1 MAKVTAP
8 FLSLSARGSVAGTL
22 TASQWKGIKTMRQ
35 KSNPA
40 NPNTAAQQTQ
50 RGLLADTV
58 QAWRLG
64 SMTAALKTAWNLAAG
79 LSGKPQSGF
88 NLYTSAA
95 IAGLKESATAVTG
108 TGITATSA
116 SATIACVLTAKTIA
130 SDTTTDLSGLTLKM
144 KGGLQPDQLVK
155 ECSCTGGAAGGTITP
170 AGIASGMSANG
181 TYYIQYFNVVDS
193 VYIPITGII
202 AVAVTIS

>member
-1 MAKVTAP
+1 
-8 FLSLSARGSVAGTL
+8 
-22 TASQWKGIKTMRQ
+22 MRQ

-40 NPNTAAQQTQ
+40 NPNTAAQQAQ

-64 SMTAALKTAWNLAAG
+64 SMASTLKTAWNLAAG
-79 LSGKPQSGF
+79 ISGKPQSGF

-95 IAGLKESATAVTG
+95 IAGLQQSSTAVTG
-108 TGITATSA
+108 VGITATSA

-130 SDTTTDLSGLTLKM
+130 ADVIVDLSSLTLKM

-155 ECSCTGGAAGGTITP
+155 ESSCTGGAADGSVTP
-170 AGIASGMSANG
+170 SGIASGMTEDG

-202 AVAVTIS
+202 AVAVDLA